1 MPPASAP
8 HPAFAPYLPS
18 EPAAGRAPRGN
29 ATVIPFGLLSPV
41 TGEALHHDT
50 PHSLRE
56 GKRGPRWPVVDG
68 IPYLRVG
75 RDGLVG
81 EVLGHLD
88 KGAPGHALEL
98 LLADQDEWWTGP
110 KADPVALRDLVRD
123 MKYVSLREACARLGW
138 GRVGDYFVNRWTDPT
153 YLAGLALLEAHW
165 NKPLCAFELAC
176 GIGHYLRELQGRGVR
191 VSGGDVVFAKLWV
204 ARHWVAGQRP
214 QLVCFDAASPHWPI
228 DQAPVDLVMCHDA
241 FYFLPEKARILDA
254 LRKTAGEEGWLALS
268 HVHNSAR
275 PGFSAGHAVSASEIE
290 ELFPD
295 GLVYDDDELTRA
307 LVEARAPVPAAPA
320 ALDHAEAFSV
330 VCGPGMR
337 PAPRPLVDGLTLPRE
352 GAHLRLNPLYA
363 PDPAGGYAIAWP
375 SERYRDEY
383 AARATYPSHSAG
395 PETLEMT
402 PDILDRARTRE
413 FVDLPERW

>member
-1 MPPASAP
+1 M
-8 HPAFAPYLPS
+8 
-18 EPAAGRAPRGN
+18 
-29 ATVIPFGLLSPV
+29 IPFGLLSPV

-98 LLADQDEWWTGP
+98 LLADQDDWWTGP
-110 KADPVALRDLVRD
+110 PADPATLRDLVRE

-138 GRVGDYFVNRWTDPT
+138 GRVGDYFVHRWSDPT

-165 NKPLCAFELAC
+165 NKPACAFELAC

-214 QLVCFDAASPHWPI
+214 QLVCFDAAGPHWPI

-241 FYFLPEKARILDA
+241 FYFLPEKARILDS

-275 PGFSAGHAVSASEIE
+275 PGLSAGHAVSSAEIE

-320 ALDHAEAFSV
+320 ALDHVEAFSV

-352 GAHLRLNPLYA
+352 GAHLRLNPLYR
-363 PDPAGGYAIAWP
+363 PDPTGGYVIAWP

-383 AARATYPSHSAG
+383 AARATYPRHSEG
-395 PETLEMT
+395 PETLEAGPET
-402 PDILDRARTRE
+402 VDRARIRE